1 METKP
6 QTKSGS
12 NRLEYLDWVRG
23 LGAAV
28 MLQGH
33 VFQSYLKPEL
43 KEGGP
48 YLLSQFLGGMPPA
61 LFLFLTGVTLAFLM
75 DSTERKG
82 VAPVERV
89 TTSLRR
95 AAYLFGLAFAFRLQ
109 LWIFGIPAPWQDL
122 FRVDVLNCMGF
133 SIAALSAMALFR
145 TAERIRLCA
154 VLGLA
159 IAFGSPLISQ
169 IDWSGVPWLVR
180 AYLIPDYNFFGIF
193 PWGAYLAFGMSAGSI
208 IRTVSPDAIERC
220 MQWAAVLGGALI
232 LACQYFA
239 NAPYRIYAKSEFW
252 LNSPAQILTKL
263 GVTLLLLA
271 FAFLWTRYGAKAGWS
286 WVRQFGTTSLLVYWV
301 HIELIYGRASG
312 LWKGNLNVAQTA
324 SAAVIVFLLMLAISL
339 IKTNRE
345 RLKAM
350 LQEMVAPAVFAA
362 GCGPVQAP
370 AAKTAG
376 VTGPPRWRPAP
387 TRR

>member
-6 QTKSGS
+6 ETKSSS

-43 KEGGP
+43 KESGP

-95 AAYLFGLAFAFRLQ
+95 AGYLFGLAFAFRFQ
-109 LWIFGIPAPWQDL
+109 LWIFGMPAPWQDL

-159 IAFGSPLISQ
+159 IAFGSPL
-169 IDWSGVPWLVR
+169 
-180 AYLIPDYNFFGIF
+180 
-193 PWGAYLAFGMSAGSI
+193 
-208 IRTVSPDAIERC
+208 
-220 MQWAAVLGGALI
+220 
-232 LACQYFA
+232 
-239 NAPYRIYAKSEFW
+239 
-252 LNSPAQILTKL
+252 
-263 GVTLLLLA
+263 
-271 FAFLWTRYGAKAGWS
+271 
-286 WVRQFGTTSLLVYWV
+286 
-301 HIELIYGRASG
+301 
-312 LWKGNLNVAQTA
+312 
-324 SAAVIVFLLMLAISL
+324 
-339 IKTNRE
+339 
-345 RLKAM
+345 
-350 LQEMVAPAVFAA
+350 
-362 GCGPVQAP
+362 
-370 AAKTAG
+370 
-376 VTGPPRWRPAP
+376 
-387 TRR
+387 

>member
-271 FAFLWTRYGAKAGWS
+271 FAFLWTRYGAKPGWS

-324 SAAVIVFLLMLAISL
+324 GAAVIVVLLMLAISL
-339 IKTNRE
+339 VKTNRE

>member
-1 METKP
+1 MK
-6 QTKSGS
+6 TKSTLH
-12 NRLEYLDWVRG
+12 RLEYLDWVRG
-23 LGAAV
+23 LGALI

-48 YLLSQFLGGMPPA
+48 YMLSQFVGGMPPA

-95 AAYLFGLAFAFRLQ
+95 ASYLFGLAFAFRLQ
-109 LWIFGIPAPWQDL
+109 LWFFGLPAPWQDL

-133 SIAALSAMALFR
+133 SIAVLSVLALFR

-154 VLGLA
+154 VLGLV
-159 IAFGSPLISQ
+159 IAFASPVISQ
-169 IDWSGVPWLVR
+169 MNWSGVPWLVR
-180 AYLIPDYNFFGIF
+180 NYLIPDYNSFGLF
-193 PWGAYLAFGMSAGSI
+193 PWGAYLAFGVSAGSI
-208 IRTVSPDAIERC
+208 LRTVPPDATERA

-239 NAPYRIYAKSEFW
+239 NGPYQIYAKSEFW

-263 GVTLLLLA
+263 GVLLLLVA
-271 FAFLWTRYGAKAGWS
+271 FAFLWTRYGAAPGWS

-301 HIELIYGRASG
+301 HIELVYGRASW
-312 LWKGNLNVAQTA
+312 LLKGNLNVAQTA
-324 SAAVIVFLLMLAISL
+324 VSAVLVILLMLAISVV
-339 IKTNRE
+339 KTYRTE
-345 RLKAM
+345 VQAM
-350 LQEMVAPAVFAA
+350 LQDMGWSF
-362 GCGPVQAP
+362 GPRVERVS
-370 AAKTAG
+370 G
-376 VTGPPRWRPAP
+376 D
-387 TRR
+387 

>member
-180 AYLIPDYNFFGIF
+180 VYLIPDYNFFGIF

-271 FAFLWTRYGAKAGWS
+271 FAFLWTRYGAKPGWS

-324 SAAVIVFLLMLAISL
+324 GAAVIVVLLMLAISL
-339 IKTNRE
+339 VKTNRE